1 MEVIMVWYRVRVG
14 KGFQSTSGTP
24 SPKNFPST
32 PPDKNS
38 LSDPLHKF
46 RAIFFLLQTKR
57 SFFQLI

>member
-14 KGFQSTSGTP
+14 KGFQSISGTP

-38 LSDPLHKF
+38 LSDPLHKL
-46 RAIFFLLQTKR
+46 RAFF
-57 SFFQLI
+57 SFTD

>member
-46 RAIFFLLQTKR
+46 RAFF
-57 SFFQLI
+57 FFYRLNEVFFN